1 MSAIQSISR
10 RDSTYPPTLRDRLGK
25 SAPEK
30 LYVIGDA
37 TALQHSFVAFVCSVK
52 CPGSVV
58 IHTFDAIR
66 ELRNAGIVVVG
77 GFHSPM
83 EQECLEF
90 LLRGKQPVIMSP
102 AKGLSRTRLSP
113 TQRVAIDE
121 KRLALVSIFPE
132 TITRTNKAQSQAR
145 NEFIAALATSLFIPH
160 ASPGGNAE
168 SIAGQTVDRGQS
180 LFTINDPENEALL
193 QFGAQLYRIDSIP
206 LKPLAVYSPRY
217 AMARTNS

>member
-1 MSAIQSISR
+1 MSNQGSTLEMSAIQTISR
-10 RDSTYPPTLRDRLGK
+10 RSSIYPPALRERRGK

-30 LYVIGDA
+30 LYIIGDA
-37 TALQHSFVAFVCSVK
+37 TPFKQSVVAFVCSVK

-66 ELRNAGIVVVG
+66 ELRDAGVVVVG

-102 AKGLSRTRLSP
+102 AKGLSRPRLSP

-121 KRLALVSIFPE
+121 KRLSLVSIFPE
-132 TITRTNKAQSQAR
+132 TFTRTTKTQSQSR
-145 NEFIAALATSLFIPH
+145 NDFIVALANSVLIPH

-168 SIAGQTVDRGQS
+168 LIARQAINRGQS
-180 LFTINDPENEALL
+180 LFTIKDPENDALIQL
-193 QFGAQLYRIDSIP
+193 GAHPYNIEFCGNYHCC
-206 LKPLAVYSPRY
+206 KHG
-217 AMARTNS
+217 